1 MSGVDILV
9 NSLFYG
15 TVFHEAMSKAKL
27 YMSLMCQKDVCII
40 SLNHTLNGS
49 KAPILFVW
57 LHFLIETVFLSFCT
71 LWYEII

>member
-49 KAPILFVW
+49 KAPILFV
-57 LHFLIETVFLSFCT
+57 
-71 LWYEII
+71 